1 MLVHEKIKDFYK
13 GFNPNAHPMSIMC
26 GVVGALSS
34 FFHDTLDIKD
44 AKQREMSAIK
54 LIAKFPTLAAI
65 SFRTS
70 KGLPIVQPD
79 RKKSYTENFLYMMF
93 ADPIDEDF
101 KVPQVMVEALDKILI
116 LHADHE

>member
-1 MLVHEKIKDFYK
+1 MLVHEKLKDFYK

-34 FFHDTLDIKD
+34 FFHEIDITD
-44 AKQREMSAIK
+44 AKQREAVAIK

-93 ADPIDEDF
+93 ADPMDAEFNVNKQILNSIDTLSDGRS
-101 KVPQVMVEALDKILI
+101 IR
-116 LHADHE
+116 